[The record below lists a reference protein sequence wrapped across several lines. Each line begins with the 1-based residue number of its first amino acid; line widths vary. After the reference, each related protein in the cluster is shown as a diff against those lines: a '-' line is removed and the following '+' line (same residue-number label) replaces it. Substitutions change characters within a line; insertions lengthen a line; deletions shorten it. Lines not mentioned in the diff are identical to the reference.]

1 MDGIV
6 DFILSVNKISLIAF
20 LGVLGFLVYEISL
33 LRKEQLKKQKPSIP
47 QFNTNAVVDKTVV
60 QQQAAAVAAVPKKPE
75 VKQHVKTSP
84 VLIAVLLVMIV
95 LFLGFS
101 AYTVINRSK
110 EPVSATPTPTIFIQ
124 EISSAGLK
132 VFDESWNEVLE
143 SNIHTLKG
151 GVKVYVGIQSIAE
164 ADIDRARIKINEK
177 EWNIA
182 HITNKFNGQKNVY
195 YREYTIATGESQLK
209 IDAQLHSETDGWLGD

>member
-6 DFILSVNKISLIAF
+6 DFIVSVNKISLIAF

-47 QFNTNAVVDKTVV
+47 QFNTNAVIDKTVV
-60 QQQAAAVAAVPKKPE
+60 QQQAAAVAVVPKKTE
-75 VKQHVKTSP
+75 VKHVKTSP
-84 VLIAVLLVMIV
+84 VLILVLVIMIV

-101 AYTVINRSK
+101 AYTVITRSK
-110 EPVSATPTPTIFIQ
+110 EPVSATPTPTVFIQ

-151 GVKVYVGIQSIAE
+151 GVKVYIGIQNIAE

-177 EWNIA
+177 EWNIG